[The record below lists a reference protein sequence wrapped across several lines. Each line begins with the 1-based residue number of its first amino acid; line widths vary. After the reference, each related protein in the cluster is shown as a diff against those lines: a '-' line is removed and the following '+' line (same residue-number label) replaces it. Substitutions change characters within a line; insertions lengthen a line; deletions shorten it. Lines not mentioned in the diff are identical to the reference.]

1 MNHLENIE
9 IDLDSFEKNNKEFI
23 KRSILEI
30 Q

>member
-1 MNHLENIE
+1 MNHLGNIE

>member
-1 MNHLENIE
+1 MNHLGNIE
-9 IDLDSFEKNNKEFI
+9 IDLDSFEKNKEFI